1 MKQKQLV
8 LKKLQEIQILLNGK
22 KALISTARSREE
34 LLQQIERIEIKLH
47 ETEVLINR
55 ENEDWN

>member
-1 MKQKQLV
+1 MRQKQLV
-8 LKKLQEIQILLNGK
+8 LKKLQEIQILLNGE

-34 LLQQIERIEIKLH
+34 LLQQIEKIEVKLH

-55 ENEDWN
+55 ENEEWN

>member
-1 MKQKQLV
+1 MRQKQLV
-8 LKKLQEIQILLNGK
+8 LKKLYEIQILLNGE

-34 LLQQIERIEIKLH
+34 LLQQIEKIEEKLK

-55 ENEDWN
+55 ENQDWN

>member
-1 MKQKQLV
+1 MRQKQLV
-8 LKKLQEIQILLNGK
+8 LKKLQEIQILLNGE

-34 LLQQIERIEIKLH
+34 LLQQIERIEVKLH

-55 ENEDWN
+55 ENEEWN